1 LPTELSPHPVDIHV
15 GARLRL
21 RRKLLGLSQAQLAE
35 DLNLTFQQIQ
45 KYERGANRISAST
58 LYALARLLQTPT
70 AWFFEGLPPT
80 DAATKTDL
88 EAVYATGAVQAFLST
103 PDGLG
108 MAQLL
113 FGLETRRRRGL
124 LDLMSILAEAPLQ
137 TKEAA

>member
-1 LPTELSPHPVDIHV
+1 LPTELSPHPVDIHI

-45 KYERGANRISAST
+45 KYERGANRISVST

-88 EAVYATGAVQAFLST
+88 EAAYATGAVQAFLST
-103 PDGLG
+103 PDGLA